1 MNELNTVGLPVF
13 VQLANVI
20 FEKSK
25 EGVEKNMAS
34 SGMFKMESVPGNT
47 GNIRQYTEI
56 DLNRYAS
63 KKGEG
68 DNAKKAKVLQ
78 GYSKNLQSYRVAAD
92 IGITYEMRT
101 QNKYSDVINRLT
113 SLATQAEERKE
124 LDMAHRLTFG
134 TATTYTDM
142 DGDTIDIST
151 GDTYALFYTAHTIKS
166 AATTYRNILANN
178 PQLSRGALELMEKQ
192 VIENS
197 VNQFGEKVKMTFDLL
212 WTTDDPNTVNTALE
226 YLRSVAAPDGTNSGI
241 INVYKGKYKHVILPL
256 VATDAN
262 GLVDS
267 TKAKYW
273 GLASTASSTA
283 HVLTWEESRLKIPS
297 EGSNGEEFSTDDMT
311 FGVRAGYGIAIVAGQ
326 WIAMSKGDAT
336 A

>member
-1 MNELNTVGLPVF
+1 MELTTIGLPVF
-13 VQLANVI
+13 TQLANVI
-20 FEKSK
+20 FEKAK
-25 EGVEKNMAS
+25 MAVDQS
-34 SGMFKMESVPGNT
+34 AAQSGLFKMESVPGNT

-56 DLNRYAS
+56 DLNKYAS

-68 DNAKKAKVLQ
+68 DQAKRAKVLQ

-101 QNKYSDVINRLT
+101 QNKYSDVISRITN
-113 SLATQAEERKE
+113 LANQAMERKE
-124 LDMAHRLTFG
+124 LDLQHRITFG
-134 TATTYTDM
+134 ASTTYTDM
-142 DGDTIDIST
+142 DGDTVDVSV

-192 VIENS
+192 AVENS
-197 VNQFGEKVKMTFDLL
+197 VNQFGEKVKVNFDVL

-226 YLRSVAAPDGTNSGI
+226 YLRSVAAPDVNNSGVV
-241 INVYKGKYKHVILPL
+241 NVYKGKYKHVILPL

-273 GLASTASSTA
+273 GIASTQDSTA
-283 HVLTWEESRLKIPS
+283 HVLTWEEARLKTPAQ
-297 EGSNGEEFSTDDMT
+297 GNNGEEFSTDDWN
-311 FGVRAGYGIAIVAGQ
+311 FGTRAGYGISIVNSQ
-326 WIAMSKGDAT
+326 WIHASKGTGEA
-336 A
+336 

>member
-1 MNELNTVGLPVF
+1 MELTTVGLPVF
-13 VQLANVI
+13 TQLANVI
-20 FEKSK
+20 FEKAL
-25 EGVEKNMAS
+25 MAVDKS
-34 SGMFKMESVPGNT
+34 VAASGLFKMESVPGNT

-68 DNAKKAKVLQ
+68 DQAKRAKVLQ

-101 QNKYSDVINRLT
+101 QNKYSDVISRITN
-113 SLATQAEERKE
+113 LANQAAERKE
-124 LDMAHRLTFG
+124 LDMSHRITFG
-134 TATTYTDM
+134 ASTTYADM

-178 PQLSRGALELMEKQ
+178 PQLSRGSLELMEKQ
-192 VIENS
+192 IVENS
-197 VNQFGEKVKMTFDLL
+197 VNQFGEKMSMKFDVL
-212 WTTDDPNTVNTALE
+212 WTTEDPNTVNTARE
-226 YLRSVAAPDGTNSGI
+226 YLRSTASPEGLNNGVV
-241 INVYKGKYKHVILPL
+241 NVYQGKYKHVMLPL
-256 VATDAN
+256 VATDAS
-262 GLVDS
+262 GLVDA

-273 GLASTASSTA
+273 GLASTAASTA
-283 HVLTWEESRLKIPS
+283 HVLTWEEARLKTPS
-297 EGSNGEEFSTDDMT
+297 QGNNGEEFSTDDFT
-311 FGVRAGYGIAIVAGQ
+311 FGVRGGYGMAIVAGQ
-326 WIAMSKGDAT
+326 WIHASKGDGT

>member
-1 MNELNTVGLPVF
+1 MNELNTFGLPVF
-13 VQLANVI
+13 TQLANVI

-25 EGVEKNMAS
+25 ESVDKNIAS

-56 DLNRYAS
+56 DLNKYAS

-68 DNAKKAKVLQ
+68 DQAKRAKVQQ

-124 LDMAHRLTFG
+124 LDLSHRITFA
-134 TATTYTDM
+134 TATSYTDM
-142 DGDTIDIST
+142 DGDTVDTSV
-151 GDTYALFYTAHTIKS
+151 GDTYALAYTAHTVKGS
-166 AATTYRNILANN
+166 STTYRNILANN
-178 PQLSRGALELMEKQ
+178 PQLSRGALELMEKGI
-192 VIENS
+192 VENS
-197 VNQFGEKVKMTFDLL
+197 INQFGEKVKMTFDLL
-212 WTTDDPNTVNTALE
+212 WTTDDPNTINTALE
-226 YLRSVAAPDGTNSGI
+226 YLRSVAAPEGINSGV

-273 GLASTASSTA
+273 GLASTAASTA
-283 HVLTWEESRLKIPS
+283 HVLTWEESRLKTPS
-297 EGSNGEEFSTDDMT
+297 EGNNGEDFSTDD
-311 FGVRAGYGIAIVAGQ
+311 FIYGVRAGYGIAIVNGQ
-326 WIAMSKGDAT
+326 WFHMSKGDAT

>member
-1 MNELNTVGLPVF
+1 MELNTATLPVF

-20 FEKSK
+20 FEKAKDAVDKTVS
-25 EGVEKNMAS
+25 S
-34 SGMFKMESVPGNT
+34 SGLFKMESVPGNT

-56 DLNRYAS
+56 DLNKYAS

-68 DNAKKAKVLQ
+68 DQAKRAKVLQ

-101 QNKYSDVINRLT
+101 QNKYSDVISRLT
-113 SLATQAEERKE
+113 NLANQAEERKE
-124 LDMAHRLTFG
+124 LDLSHRITFG
-134 TATTYTDM
+134 ASTTYTDM
-142 DGDTIDIST
+142 DGDTVDVSV

-166 AATTYRNILANN
+166 AATTYRNLLANN

-192 VIENS
+192 IVENS
-197 VNQFGEKVKMTFDLL
+197 VNQFGEKVKVNFDVL
-212 WTTDDPNTVNTALE
+212 WTTDDPNTINTAKE
-226 YLRSVAAPDGTNSGI
+226 YLRSVASPDGLNSGVT
-241 INVYKGKYKHVILPL
+241 NVYQGKYKHVILPL
-256 VATDAN
+256 VATDAS

-273 GLASTASSTA
+273 GLASTSTTSA
-283 HVLTWEESRLKIPS
+283 HVLTWEEARLKTPAI
-297 EGSNGEEFSTDDMT
+297 GNNGEEFSTDDFN
-311 FGVRAGYGIAIVAGQ
+311 FGVRAGYGIAIVNGQ
-326 WIAMSKGDAT
+326 WIHASKGDGT

>member
-1 MNELNTVGLPVF
+1 MELTTIGLPVF
-13 VQLANVI
+13 TQLANVI
-20 FEKSK
+20 FEKAK
-25 EGVEKNMAS
+25 MAVDQS
-34 SGMFKMESVPGNT
+34 AANSGLFKMESVPGNT

-56 DLNRYAS
+56 DLNKYAS

-68 DNAKKAKVLQ
+68 DQAKRAKVLQ
-78 GYSKNLQSYRVAAD
+78 GYSKNLQSYRVATD

-101 QNKYSDVINRLT
+101 QNKYSDVISRITN
-113 SLATQAEERKE
+113 LANQAMERKE
-124 LDMAHRLTFG
+124 LDLQHRITFG
-134 TATTYTDM
+134 AATTYTDM
-142 DGDTIDIST
+142 DGDTVDVAV
-151 GDTYALFYTAHTIKS
+151 GDTLALFYTAHTIKS

-192 VIENS
+192 AVENS
-197 VNQFGEKVKMTFDLL
+197 VNQFGEKVRVNFDVL

-226 YLRSVAAPDGTNSGI
+226 YLRSVAAPDVNNSGVV
-241 INVYKGKYKHVILPL
+241 NVYKGKYKHVILPL

-273 GLASTASSTA
+273 GIASTAESTA
-283 HVLTWEESRLKIPS
+283 HVLTWEEARLKTPS
-297 EGSNGEEFSTDDMT
+297 QGNNGEEFSTDDFN
-311 FGVRAGYGIAIVAGQ
+311 FGVRAGYGIAIVNAQ
-326 WIAMSKGDAT
+326 WIHMSKGDAT